1 MRVKLEVWN
10 RNVGNG
16 VVRVVGKRFWYRDRC
31 YEYVLGRE
39 YVEVRKS
46 V

>member
-1 MRVKLEVWN
+1 MRIRLDVWN

-31 YEYVLGRE
+31 YGYKLGRE
-39 YVEVRKS
+39 NVEVWK